1 MARLA
6 KEAGGANIRPRPHVR
21 EGQEERRQ
29 RPTECEPEDR
39 TRQIQIQQ
47 GIHDSRARKKAAM
60 ELRIVT
66 YPSGVVCSHNDCLC
80 ETVRCR
86 DGAARGVRREMVASW
101 TRTADAGCSSGEGSV
116 GFSCLSVASLSV
128 ALESESASAVSISSR
143 DERVSW
149 KAMRGPILACPD
161 WGGGRDEARGS
172 NLKSKIRHGKGTAYR
187 GRWTGVCW
195 SSFTQRWLM
204 FGEWAGV
211 WPGLGAKLS

>member
-1 MARLA
+1 M
-6 KEAGGANIRPRPHVR
+6 
-21 EGQEERRQ
+21 
-29 RPTECEPEDR
+29 
-39 TRQIQIQQ
+39 
-47 GIHDSRARKKAAM
+47 
-60 ELRIVT
+60 T
-66 YPSGVVCSHNDCLC
+66 YRSGVVCSHNDCLC

-101 TRTADAGCSSGEGSV
+101 TRTVDAGCSSGEGSV

-128 ALESESASAVSISSR
+128 ALESESASAVSIRSR

-149 KAMRGPILACPD
+149 KAMRGPILASPD

-172 NLKSKIRHGKGTAYR
+172 NLKSKIRHWKGTAYR

-211 WPGLGAKLS
+211 WPGLGAKLSCGSGKETLDVGCWNSVGISTGSWVVETRIAAARARREWPDHGEGRRGRV